1 MSRYSS
7 YDKPGIFTLGEFVR
21 LVVFLAVAVGA
32 GVAMLK
38 VQQPKSVSAE
48 CASTGKGKF
57 ACTVEEN

>member
-7 YDKPGIFTLGEFVR
+7 YDRPGIFTLGEFVR
-21 LVVFLAVAVGA
+21 LVVFLAVAAGA
-32 GVAMLK
+32 GVAMFKLRG
-38 VQQPKSVSAE
+38 PTAVSAE